1 MTSTIDPVQASLE
14 MRLAQAAQRSRQLE
28 TILSR
33 MMHVLVDNG
42 FQIQVD
48 VVAMTAEIEQNIA
61 QAEHDAKKVNAML
74 DHLEELLGTFALL
87 TSSLELDQVLEEVMD
102 TVIKLTGAERAYLM
116 LRDQDTGELSM
127 AIARNWDRETLTEG
141 DAVFSRSVV
150 MSALE
155 QGTPIVTTNA
165 QLDARFQNA
174 MSIVSN
180 NMRSILCVPL
190 VLRGFTV
197 GVLYADNR
205 ITQAIFQ
212 PEYVPVFGAFG
223 TQAAIAIENARVFRK
238 VKDDLD
244 QALTQLESLR
254 IEIDASK
261 VNRQVEEITESEY
274 FKHLTESVRSL
285 RQRVTKA
292 ESGT

>member
-1 MTSTIDPVQASLE
+1 MTSLIDPVQANLE
-14 MRLAQAAQRSRQLE
+14 TTLAQVTQQTRQLE
-28 TILSR
+28 AILSR
-33 MMHVLVDNG
+33 MMRVLVDNG
-42 FQIQVD
+42 YQIQVD
-48 VVAMTAEIEQNIA
+48 VVGMTVEIEQNIA
-61 QAEHDAKKVNAML
+61 QAERDAKKVNAML

-116 LRDQDTGELSM
+116 LRNQATGELSM

-165 QLDARFQNA
+165 QSDTRFQNA

-190 VLRGFTV
+190 VLRGVTV

-223 TQAAIAIENARVFRK
+223 TQAAIAIENARMFRK
-238 VKDDLD
+238 VKEDLNE
-244 QALTQLESLR
+244 ALTQLESLR
-254 IEIDASK
+254 IEIDETK
-261 VNRQVEEITESEY
+261 VSRQVEEITESEY
-274 FKHLTESVRSL
+274 FRQLSESVRAI
-285 RQRVTKA
+285 RQRNMGA
-292 ESGT
+292 ENGT

>member
-1 MTSTIDPVQASLE
+1 MTSLIDPVQANLE
-14 MRLAQAAQRSRQLE
+14 TTLAQVTQQSRQLE
-28 TILSR
+28 AILSR
-33 MMHVLVDNG
+33 MMRVLVDNG
-42 FQIQVD
+42 YQIQVD
-48 VVAMTAEIEQNIA
+48 VVGMTVEIEQNIA
-61 QAEHDAKKVNAML
+61 QAERDAKKVNAML

-116 LRDQDTGELSM
+116 LRNQATGELSM

-165 QLDARFQNA
+165 QSDTRFQNA

-190 VLRGFTV
+190 VLRGVTV

-223 TQAAIAIENARVFRK
+223 TQAAIAIENARMFRK
-238 VKDDLD
+238 VKEDLNE
-244 QALTQLESLR
+244 ALTQLESLR
-254 IEIDASK
+254 IEIDETK
-261 VNRQVEEITESEY
+261 LNRQVEEITESEY
-274 FKHLTESVRSL
+274 FRQLSESVRSL
-285 RQRVTKA
+285 RQRNT
-292 ESGT
+292 GTENGT

>member
-1 MTSTIDPVQASLE
+1 M
-14 MRLAQAAQRSRQLE
+14 MR
-28 TILSR
+28 
-33 MMHVLVDNG
+33 VLVDNG

-48 VVAMTAEIEQNIA
+48 VVAMTVEIEQNIA
-61 QAEHDAKKVNAML
+61 QAERDAKKVNAML
-74 DHLEELLGTFALL
+74 DHLEELLATFALL

-102 TVIKLTGAERAYLM
+102 IVIKLTGAERAYLM
-116 LRDQDTGELSM
+116 LRNQDTGELSM
-127 AIARNWDRETLTEG
+127 AIARNWDRETLIEG

-165 QLDARFQNA
+165 QSDTRFQNA

-190 VLRGFTV
+190 VLRGVTV

-223 TQAAIAIENARVFRK
+223 TQAAIAIENARMFRK
-238 VKDDLD
+238 VKEDLNL
-244 QALTQLESLR
+244 ALTQLESLR
-254 IEIDASK
+254 IEVDETKLS
-261 VNRQVEEITESEY
+261 RQVEEITKSEY

-285 RQRVTKA
+285 RQRNTDA
-292 ESGT
+292 GNGT